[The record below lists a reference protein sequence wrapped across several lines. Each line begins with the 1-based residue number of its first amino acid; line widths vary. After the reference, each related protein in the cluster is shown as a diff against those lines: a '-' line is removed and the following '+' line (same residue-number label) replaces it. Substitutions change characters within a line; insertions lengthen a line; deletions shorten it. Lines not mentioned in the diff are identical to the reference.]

1 MAPIRILHIITSTDA
16 GGSEMM
22 LEKLCCRMRRD
33 RFQQTV
39 LSLKRVGSVGRRL
52 QDTGVP
58 VHSLGLSG
66 VVINPRAFLEAVKL
80 VRLLRPHIIQ
90 TWLYHADFFG
100 LLISWVVPGV
110 RMVWNI
116 RCAQM
121 ELSHYPFHTRLTRW
135 SCRWLSRHADAIL
148 TNSIAARDYHFSL
161 GYTRYKWVV
170 IENGFDLDVF
180 RPDESAKYVLSERLG
195 VEVDGPL
202 IGMIARFDPMKDHRT
217 FVQTAAKVLEKE
229 PEAHFLLAGRGC
241 EPENRVLLRMLPAHL
256 RSRFHLLGER
266 QDLSLINAALDVAV
280 LCSRGESF
288 PNAVGEAM
296 ACGVPCVVSDVGDA
310 ARLVGETGIV
320 VPARD
325 PEAFSAGIM
334 RILGLENGARRGLGL
349 RARRRIQECFEI
361 GAISRRYESFY
372 SALMSLGTGPG
383 ARGNQ
388 ALRGRN
394 SREEPAR
401 GQPTFVLENR

>member
-135 SCRWLSRHADAIL
+135 TCRWLSRHADAIL

-170 IENGFDLDVF
+170 IENGFDTMTKTDWTYD
-180 RPDESAKYVLSERLG
+180 R
-195 VEVDGPL
+195 
-202 IGMIARFDPMKDHRT
+202 I
-217 FVQTAAKVLEKE
+217 
-229 PEAHFLLAGRGC
+229 
-241 EPENRVLLRMLPAHL
+241 VLLNGTYH
-256 RSRFHLLGER
+256 GEY
-266 QDLSLINAALDVAV
+266 VAG
-280 LCSRGESF
+280 SRGVFYFDAAYGLNQKLTE
-288 PNAVGEAM
+288 N
-296 ACGVPCVVSDVGDA
+296 VSDHYPVYAVYRTD
-310 ARLVGETGIV
+310 
-320 VPARD
+320 
-325 PEAFSAGIM
+325 
-334 RILGLENGARRGLGL
+334 
-349 RARRRIQECFEI
+349 
-361 GAISRRYESFY
+361 
-372 SALMSLGTGPG
+372 
-383 ARGNQ
+383 
-388 ALRGRN
+388 
-394 SREEPAR
+394 
-401 GQPTFVLENR
+401 QPDDD